1 MLPLDEHLR
10 TQLDLLHMLYP
21 DSKKEKEMR
30 EKRQQEQKPKEP
42 HK

>member
-10 TQLDLLHMLYP
+10 TQLELLHMLYP
-21 DSKKEKEMR
+21 DIKTVR
-30 EKRQQEQKPKEP
+30 EKQEQLKQALPKEP